1 MKHAKK
7 WINKLLYPPTW
18 VLCTVP
24 PVVFALLI
32 YLFQTDRAERTSAN
46 IVFCLS
52 AYSLVIWCLAIPKAV
67 AAYEKWK
74 ANFLDNSL
82 LIRCLSTTRFGA
94 RFINSL
100 AFRGSVSIYRG
111 MFINFIYVIFRGV
124 TGVMYGSVWFLS
136 MAAYYLSLGLLR
148 SYLSVCYRKAKSAHD
163 ISREYKC
170 YRKTAWLLFLM
181 NIPMGG
187 MILLMITT
195 NSGFTYPGYVIYFSA
210 LYTFLILG
218 LSIKNIFLF
227 RKLGSPILSAAMTL
241 NLVAAIM
248 SILGLQTAM
257 IARFSTSG
265 ERFRIMM
272 NTITGSCVY
281 AGVIGTAVY
290 MLLHSARQ
298 IKKAKESCSN
308 EQVGE

>member
-1 MKHAKK
+1 MKNAKK

-32 YLFQTDRAERTSAN
+32 YLFQTDRAEGTPAN

-52 AYSLVIWCLAIPKAV
+52 AYSLVIWCLAIPKAI
-67 AAYEKWK
+67 AGYQKWK
-74 ANFLDNSL
+74 ADFFNNSP
-82 LIRCLSTTRFGA
+82 LIHRLSATRFGA
-94 RFINSL
+94 RFIHSL

-111 MFINFIYVIFRGV
+111 MFINFLYVIFRGV
-124 TGVMYGSVWFLS
+124 TGVMYGSVWFIS
-136 MAAYYLSLGLLR
+136 MAAYYLGLGLLR
-148 SYLSVCYRKAKSAHD
+148 GYLSICYRKAESTHD
-163 ISREYKC
+163 ISCEYAC
-170 YRKTAWLLFLM
+170 YRKTAWLLFLL

-187 MILLMITT
+187 MIILMITT
-195 NSGFTYPGYVIYFSA
+195 NSGFTYPGYVIYLSA
-210 LYTFLILG
+210 IYTFLILG
-218 LSIKNIFLF
+218 LSIKNLFMF

-241 NLVAAIM
+241 NFVAAIM

-257 IARFSTSG
+257 IVRFSTSG
-265 ERFRIMM
+265 EHFRIMM

-290 MLLHSARQ
+290 MLLRSAKQ
-298 IKKAKESCSN
+298 SKKAKERCPN
-308 EQVGE
+308 EQVRE